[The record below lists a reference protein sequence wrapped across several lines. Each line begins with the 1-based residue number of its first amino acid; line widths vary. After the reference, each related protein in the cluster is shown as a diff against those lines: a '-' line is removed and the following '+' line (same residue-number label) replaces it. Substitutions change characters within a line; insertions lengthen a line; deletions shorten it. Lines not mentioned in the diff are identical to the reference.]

1 MSEIKGEG
9 KNRPKTEKITK
20 GQSLYASYFGKR
32 IAINSKNST
41 LKSRLISV
49 AAVLLALPAVG
60 AFFYG
65 ASSFF
70 KDPNRPIPLVKA
82 PESPNKTHTE
92 SLRINR

>member
-1 MSEIKGEG
+1 MSEIEDQG
-9 KNRPKTEKITK
+9 KNKSETEKLNK
-20 GQSLYASYFGKR
+20 EQRLNASYFGKG

-49 AAVLLALPAVG
+49 ATALLALPAVG

-70 KDPNRPIPLVKA
+70 KDPNKPIPLVKA
-82 PESPNKTHTE
+82 LEV
-92 SLRINR
+92 LLL